1 MRTTRAATAA
11 FLALLGVA
19 LLAGVARAHSELVSS
34 TPADG
39 AVLAAPP
46 TEISGDFSEA
56 VDPGR
61 STMELRGPEG
71 AQIAVGKVPEGGEPT
86 RIVIGDLP
94 DLAPGVYEVRWTTVT
109 PDDNGLE
116 RGTFAFTI
124 APAAPTAAAPSPTAV
139 PTAAPGTAPADTP
152 SAAPASSA
160 GPTPEPSPA
169 TGAGDLLIPLVV
181 LGAVLVAGGAWVLRR
196 R

>member
-1 MRTTRAATAA
+1 MRTTRAAAA
-11 FLALLGVA
+11 ALLALFSVA

-34 TPADG
+34 TPPDG

-46 TEISGDFSEA
+46 TQITGDFSEA

-61 STMELRGPEG
+61 STMELRGPDG
-71 AQIAVGKVPEGGEPT
+71 AQIAVGKVPDGGEPT

-94 DLAPGVYEVRWTTVT
+94 DLVPGAYEVRWTTVT

-116 RGTFAFTI
+116 RGTFAFTV
-124 APAAPTAAAPSPTAV
+124 AAAAPTATAPG
-139 PTAAPGTAPADTP
+139 PTAAPSTAPAGTP

-160 GPTPEPSPA
+160 GPTPGQSPA
-169 TGAGDLLIPLVV
+169 TGARDLLIPLVV